1 MGASQEKRRRSTERV
16 DGTDKRKQAMDAAA
30 KKKSFE
36 KTRNAI
42 IGVAILLL
50 IVAILVLNSDL
61 FYTSA
66 SAVKIGDKSY
76 SIAEVSYY
84 YHKQYAE
91 TANSEY
97 AAYFGLDTS
106 KPLDDQI
113 CAFDES
119 MTWHEYFKN
128 GAIDTLK
135 SVTAMLDA
143 AVAEGYTLSQ
153 AGEDNI
159 SAELASLETGYA
171 QYGYQSANQFL
182 VAQFGRGVTTKVFE
196 KIIRDYQLASE
207 YAVHKNGSFTFTDD
221 EIEAHYTEKKND
233 FDVLRYRLFQIT
245 SVVDEENNIDEAA
258 AMVIA
263 DEAASNV
270 AAAKSE
276 EEFLTLCGENA
287 AEGSAELYNDP
298 SYSLKTKYPNGS
310 LSEEYSEWLLDP
322 ARVAGDIE
330 KVESGN
336 GYVVLYF
343 LERDDNHYNPRNVR
357 HILIDGELTT
367 PENSEVSEEDAREE
381 AKGFMLPQAE
391 SLYDEWKAGEAT
403 EDSFAELANSN
414 SRDPGSNTNG
424 GLYENVTKWTMV
436 PEFNDFLFDPA
447 KKPGDTGIVYGQT
460 SSYFGYHIM
469 YYVGEAEELY
479 STSLS
484 RSDLQNAAYTEWE
497 TAELEKYTPNTG
509 FPLRFVG
516 K

>member
-1 MGASQEKRRRSTERV
+1 
-16 DGTDKRKQAMDAAA
+16 
-30 KKKSFE
+30 
-36 KTRNAI
+36 
-42 IGVAILLL
+42 
-50 IVAILVLNSDL
+50 LNSDF
-61 FYTSA
+61 FYTNA
-66 SAVKIGDKSY
+66 TAVKIGDRSY

-113 CAFDES
+113 CAFDET

-128 GAIDTLK
+128 SAIDTLR
-135 SVTAMLDA
+135 SVAAMLDA
-143 AVAEGYTLSQ
+143 AEAEGFTLSQ
-153 AGEDNI
+153 TGQDNI
-159 SAELASLETGYA
+159 AAELASLEASYA

-182 VAQFGRGVTTKVFE
+182 VAQFGRGVTTKIFE
-196 KIIRDYQLASE
+196 NIIHDYQLAGE
-207 YAVHKNGSFTFTDD
+207 YALHKNGSFTFTDD
-221 EIEAHYTEKKND
+221 EIEAHYTEKMND
-233 FDVLRYRLFQIT
+233 FDVLRYRLFQIA

-270 AAAKSE
+270 AAAKTE
-276 EEFLTLCGENA
+276 EEFLALCVENA
-287 AEGSAELYNDP
+287 AEGSATLYEDP
-298 SYSLKTKYPNGS
+298 TYSLKTRYPNGT
-310 LSEEYSEWLLDP
+310 LSEEYSEWLLDT
-322 ARVAGDIE
+322 ARVAGDVE
-330 KVESGN
+330 KFESSN

-343 LERDDNHYNPRNVR
+343 LERDDNHYYPRNVR
-357 HILIDGELTT
+357 HILIDGDLTT
-367 PENSEVSEEDAREE
+367 PENSEVSQEDAREE

-391 SLYDEWKAGEAT
+391 SLYEQWKTGDAT
-403 EDSFAELANSN
+403 EESFAELANIN
-414 SRDPGSNTNG
+414 SGDTGSNTNG
-424 GLYENVTKWTMV
+424 GLYESVTKWTMV

-447 KKPGDTGIVYGQT
+447 KQPGDTGIVYGQT

-479 STSLS
+479 SATLS

-497 TAELEKYTPNTG
+497 TAELAKYTASTS